1 MLKQVQHDVIQYKM
15 FFLLK
20 VLKFILKTILWFFI
34 ISIGLTI
41 IYRFVPV
48 PVTPLM
54 IIRCVEQK
62 QDGKDMKLKKDWV
75 SYDEISPALPLAV
88 VAAEDQ
94 LFLDHY
100 GFDFNAIEKALKNN
114 EKKSRR
120 KKMKGASTI
129 SQQTAKNVFLWPSRT
144 WVRKGFEVYFT
155 GLIEIFWSKQRIL
168 EVYLNVVEMGDGVYG
183 AEAAARHHF
192 KKSAIKLS
200 RSEAALIAATL
211 PNPRKWSAS
220 TPGPYVAVRQAWI
233 LRNMNNIERLDF
245 EEEDKEEK
253 K

>member
-1 MLKQVQHDVIQYKM
+1 M

-20 VLKFILKTILWFFI
+20 VLKFILKTIMWFFI

-41 IYRFVPV
+41 LYRFVPV

-62 QDGKDMKLKKDWV
+62 QAGKEMKLKKDWV

-94 LFLDHY
+94 KFLDHY
-100 GFDFNAIEKALKNN
+100 GFDFTAIEKAIKSN
-114 EKKSRR
+114 EKKSKR

-129 SQQTAKNVFLWPSRT
+129 SQQTAKNIFLWPSRT

-155 GLIEIFWSKQRIL
+155 GLIEICWSKKRIL
-168 EVYLNVVEMGDGVYG
+168 EVYLNIVEMGDGVYG
-183 AEAAARHHF
+183 AEAAAQHHF
-192 KKSAIKLS
+192 KKSAKKLS
-200 RSEAALIAATL
+200 RAEAALIAATL

-220 TPGPYVAVRQAWI
+220 KPGPYVIGRQAWI
-233 LRNMNNIERLDF
+233 LQNMNNIERLDF
-245 EEEDKEEK
+245 EHEDKEGEK
-253 K
+253 

>member
-1 MLKQVQHDVIQYKM
+1 M

-34 ISIGLTI
+34 ITIGLTI
-41 IYRFVPV
+41 FYRFVPV

-54 IIRCVEQK
+54 LIRCYEQK
-62 QDGKDMKLKKDWV
+62 RDGKEMKLKKDWV

-94 LFLDHY
+94 KFLEHY
-100 GFDFNAIEKALKNN
+100 GFDFNAIEKAIKNN
-114 EKKSRR
+114 EKKSKRR
-120 KKMKGASTI
+120 KMKGASTI
-129 SQQTAKNVFLWPSRT
+129 SQQTAKNVFLWQSRT

-168 EVYLNVVEMGDGVYG
+168 EVYLNVVEMGDGIYG
-183 AEAAARHHF
+183 AEAAAKYHF
-192 KKSAIKLS
+192 KKSAAKLNRAES
-200 RSEAALIAATL
+200 ALIAATL

-220 TPGPYVAVRQAWI
+220 NPSGYILGRQAWI
-233 LRNMNNIERLDF
+233 LHNMNNIERLDF
-245 EEEDKEEK
+245 EEEEK
-253 K
+253 KEKK

>member
-1 MLKQVQHDVIQYKM
+1 M
-15 FFLLK
+15 
-20 VLKFILKTILWFFI
+20 WFFI

-48 PVTPLM
+48 PITPLM

-62 QDGKDMKLKKDWV
+62 QDGKEMKLKKDWV

-114 EKKSRR
+114 EKKSKR
-120 KKMKGASTI
+120 KKMKGASTL

-155 GLIEIFWSKQRIL
+155 GLIELFWSKQRIL

-183 AEAAARHHF
+183 AEAAAQHHF
-192 KKSAIKLS
+192 KRSASKLNREQS
-200 RSEAALIAATL
+200 ALIAACL

-220 TPGPYVAVRQAWI
+220 KPTGYISGRQAWI

-245 EEEDKEEK
+245 ENEDKVK
-253 K
+253 P

>member
-1 MLKQVQHDVIQYKM
+1 M

-34 ISIGLTI
+34 ITIGLTI
-41 IYRFVPV
+41 LYRFVPV
-48 PVTPLM
+48 PITPLM

-62 QDGKDMKLKKDWV
+62 QEGKEMKLKKDWV

-94 LFLDHY
+94 KFLDHY

-114 EKKSRR
+114 EKKSKR

-183 AEAAARHHF
+183 AEAAAKYHF
-192 KKSAIKLS
+192 KKSAAKLS

-211 PNPRKWSAS
+211 PNPVKWSAS
-220 TPGPYVAVRQAWI
+220 NPTGYISGRQAWI

-245 EEEDKEEK
+245 ENEDKEEK
-253 K
+253 

>member
-1 MLKQVQHDVIQYKM
+1 M

-20 VLKFILKTILWFFI
+20 VFKFILKTILWFFI

-41 IYRFVPV
+41 AYRFLPV

-54 IIRCVEQK
+54 LIRCVEQK
-62 QDGKDMKLKKDWV
+62 QEGKDMKLKKDWV

-94 LFLDHY
+94 LFLNHY
-100 GFDFNAIEKALKNN
+100 GFDFTAIEKALKNN
-114 EKKSRR
+114 EKKSKR

-129 SQQTAKNVFLWPSRT
+129 GQQTAKNVFLWPSRT

-155 GLIEIFWSKQRIL
+155 GLIEICWSKQRIL

-183 AEAAARHHF
+183 AEAAAQYHF
-192 KKSAIKLS
+192 KRSAAKLNREQS
-200 RSEAALIAATL
+200 PLIAACL
-211 PNPRKWSAS
+211 PNPRKFSAS
-220 TPGPYVAVRQAWI
+220 KPSGYVSGRQSWI

-245 EEEDKEEK
+245 ENEDKEEK

>member
-1 MLKQVQHDVIQYKM
+1 M

-20 VLKFILKTILWFFI
+20 VLKFILKTIMWFFI

-54 IIRCVEQK
+54 LIRCYEQK
-62 QDGKDMKLKKDWV
+62 VDGKDMTLKKDWV

-100 GFDFNAIEKALKNN
+100 GFDFTAIEKALKSN
-114 EKKSRR
+114 EKKSKR

-183 AEAAARHHF
+183 AEAAAQYHF
-192 KKSAIKLS
+192 KRSAAKLNRDQS
-200 RSEAALIAATL
+200 ALIAACL

-220 TPGPYVAVRQAWI
+220 KPTGYTSGRQSWI

-245 EEEDKEEK
+245 ENEDKEENK
-253 K
+253 

>member
-1 MLKQVQHDVIQYKM
+1 M

-20 VLKFILKTILWFFI
+20 VLKFILKTIMWFFI

-54 IIRCVEQK
+54 LIRCYEQK
-62 QDGKDMKLKKDWV
+62 VDGKDMTLKKDWV

-100 GFDFNAIEKALKNN
+100 GFDFTAIEKALKSN
-114 EKKSRR
+114 EKKSKR

-183 AEAAARHHF
+183 AEAAAQSSF
-192 KKSAIKLS
+192 
-200 RSEAALIAATL
+200 
-211 PNPRKWSAS
+211 
-220 TPGPYVAVRQAWI
+220 
-233 LRNMNNIERLDF
+233 
-245 EEEDKEEK
+245 
-253 K
+253 

>member
-1 MLKQVQHDVIQYKM
+1 M

-100 GFDFNAIEKALKNN
+100 GFDFTAIEKALKSN
-114 EKKSRR
+114 EKKSKR

-183 AEAAARHHF
+183 AEAAAQYHF
-192 KKSAIKLS
+192 KRSAAKLTRDQS
-200 RSEAALIAATL
+200 ALIAACL

-220 TPGPYVAVRQAWI
+220 KPTGYISGRQAWI

-245 EEEDKEEK
+245 ENEDKAEK

>member
-1 MLKQVQHDVIQYKM
+1 M
-15 FFLLK
+15 
-20 VLKFILKTILWFFI
+20 WFFI

-54 IIRCVEQK
+54 LIRCVEQK

-114 EKKSRR
+114 EKKSKR

-192 KKSAIKLS
+192 KKSAAKLS
-200 RSEAALIAATL
+200 RSEAAAIAACL

-220 TPGPYVAVRQAWI
+220 KPTGYISGRQAWI

-245 EEEDKEEK
+245 ENEDKEEK

>member
-1 MLKQVQHDVIQYKM
+1 M
-15 FFLLK
+15 FFLFK
-20 VLKFILKTILWFFI
+20 VIKFILKTILWFFI

-41 IYRFVPV
+41 LYRFVPV

-75 SYDEISPALPLAV
+75 SYDEISPALPLAI

-94 LFLDHY
+94 KFLDHY
-100 GFDFNAIEKALKNN
+100 GFDFNAIEKAMKSN
-114 EKKSRR
+114 EKKSKR

-183 AEAAARHHF
+183 SEAAAQHHF
-192 KKSAIKLS
+192 KKSAEKLS
-200 RSEAALIAATL
+200 RSEAALIAACL
-211 PNPRKWSAS
+211 PNPRKFSAS
-220 TPGPYVAVRQAWI
+220 KPSGYILGRQASI
-233 LRNMNNIERLDF
+233 LGQMNNIERLDF
-245 EEEDKEEK
+245 ENEDKEEK

>member
-1 MLKQVQHDVIQYKM
+1 M
-15 FFLLK
+15 FFLFK
-20 VLKFILKTILWFFI
+20 VLKFILKTIMWFFI

-88 VAAEDQ
+88 VDAEDQ

-114 EKKSRR
+114 EKKSKR

-183 AEAAARHHF
+183 AEAAALHHF
-192 KKSAIKLS
+192 KKSAAKLS
-200 RSEAALIAATL
+200 RSEAAAIAACL

-220 TPGPYVAVRQAWI
+220 KPTGYISGRQAWI

-245 EEEDKEEK
+245 ENEDKIK
-253 K
+253 P

>member
-1 MLKQVQHDVIQYKM
+1 M
-15 FFLLK
+15 
-20 VLKFILKTILWFFI
+20 WFFI

-54 IIRCVEQK
+54 LIRCYEQK
-62 QDGKDMKLKKDWV
+62 VDGKDMTLKKDWV

-100 GFDFNAIEKALKNN
+100 GFDFTAIEKALKSN
-114 EKKSRR
+114 EKKSKR

-183 AEAAARHHF
+183 AEAAAQYHF
-192 KKSAIKLS
+192 KRSAAKLNRDQS
-200 RSEAALIAATL
+200 ALIAACL

-220 TPGPYVAVRQAWI
+220 KPTGYTSGRQSWI

-245 EEEDKEEK
+245 ENEDKEENK
-253 K
+253 

>member
-1 MLKQVQHDVIQYKM
+1 M
-15 FFLLK
+15 
-20 VLKFILKTILWFFI
+20 WFFI
-34 ISIGLTI
+34 ITIGLTV

-62 QDGKDMKLKKDWV
+62 QAGKEMKLKKDWV
-75 SYDEISPALPLAV
+75 AYEDISPSLTLAV

-94 LFLDHY
+94 RFLTHW
-100 GFDFNAIEKALKNN
+100 GFDFNAIEKAMENN
-114 EKKSRR
+114 EKKSKR

-155 GLIEIFWSKQRIL
+155 GLIEIFWSKKRIL

-183 AEAAARHHF
+183 AEAAADHHF
-192 KKSAIKLS
+192 KRSAKKLS
-200 RSEAALIAATL
+200 PEQCALIAATL

-220 TPGPYVAVRQAWI
+220 KPGPYVSGRQVWI
-233 LRNMNNIERLDF
+233 LRNMNNIGKLEFRG
-245 EEEDKEEK
+245 EK
-253 K
+253 

>member
-1 MLKQVQHDVIQYKM
+1 M
-15 FFLLK
+15 FFLFK
-20 VLKFILKTILWFFI
+20 VLKFILKTIMWFFI

-114 EKKSRR
+114 EKKSKR

-183 AEAAARHHF
+183 AEAAALHHF
-192 KKSAIKLS
+192 KKSAAKLS
-200 RSEAALIAATL
+200 RSEAAAIAACL

-220 TPGPYVAVRQAWI
+220 KPTGYISGRQAWI

-245 EEEDKEEK
+245 ENEDKIK
-253 K
+253 P

>member
-1 MLKQVQHDVIQYKM
+1 M

-41 IYRFVPV
+41 LYRFVPV

-54 IIRCVEQK
+54 LIRCYEQK
-62 QDGKDMKLKKDWV
+62 ADGKDMKLKKDWV

-94 LFLDHY
+94 LFLNHY

-114 EKKSRR
+114 EKKSKR
-120 KKMKGASTI
+120 KKMKGASTL

-155 GLIEIFWSKQRIL
+155 WLIEIFWSKQRIL
-168 EVYLNVVEMGDGVYG
+168 EVYMNVVEMGDGVYG
-183 AEAAARHHF
+183 AEAAAQYHF
-192 KKSAIKLS
+192 KRSAAKLNREQS
-200 RSEAALIAATL
+200 ALIAACL
-211 PNPRKWSAS
+211 PNPRKFSAS
-220 TPGPYVAVRQAWI
+220 RPSGYVSGRQSWI

-245 EEEDKEEK
+245 ENEDKEEK

>member
-1 MLKQVQHDVIQYKM
+1 M
-15 FFLLK
+15 
-20 VLKFILKTILWFFI
+20 WFFI

-41 IYRFVPV
+41 AYRFLPV

-54 IIRCVEQK
+54 LIRCVEQK
-62 QDGKDMKLKKDWV
+62 QEGKDMKLKKDWV

-94 LFLDHY
+94 LFLNHY
-100 GFDFNAIEKALKNN
+100 GFDFTAIEKALKNN
-114 EKKSRR
+114 EKKSKR

-155 GLIEIFWSKQRIL
+155 GLIEICWSKQRIL

-183 AEAAARHHF
+183 AEAAAQQHF
-192 KKSAIKLS
+192 KRSAAKLTRDQS
-200 RSEAALIAATL
+200 ALIAACL

-220 TPGPYVAVRQAWI
+220 KPTGYTSGRQSWI

-245 EEEDKEEK
+245 ENEDKEEEK
-253 K
+253 

>member
-1 MLKQVQHDVIQYKM
+1 
-15 FFLLK
+15 
-20 VLKFILKTILWFFI
+20 
-34 ISIGLTI
+34 
-41 IYRFVPV
+41 
-48 PVTPLM
+48 M

-114 EKKSRR
+114 EKKSKR

-192 KKSAIKLS
+192 KKSAAKLS
-200 RSEAALIAATL
+200 RSEAAAIAACL

-220 TPGPYVAVRQAWI
+220 KPTGYISGRQAWI

-245 EEEDKEEK
+245 ENEDKIK
-253 K
+253 P

>member
-1 MLKQVQHDVIQYKM
+1 M

-54 IIRCVEQK
+54 LIRCVEQK

-100 GFDFNAIEKALKNN
+100 GFDFTAIEKALKNN
-114 EKKSRR
+114 EKRSKR

-155 GLIEIFWSKQRIL
+155 GLIEICWSKERIL

-183 AEAAARHHF
+183 AEAAARYHF
-192 KKSAIKLS
+192 KKSANKLS
-200 RSEAALIAATL
+200 RSESALIAATL

-220 TPGPYVAVRQAWI
+220 KPTGYISGRQAWI

-245 EEEDKEEK
+245 ENEDKEEK

>member
-1 MLKQVQHDVIQYKM
+1 M

-34 ISIGLTI
+34 ITIGLTI
-41 IYRFVPV
+41 LYRFVPV

-54 IIRCVEQK
+54 LIRCYEQK
-62 QDGKDMKLKKDWV
+62 RDGKDMKLKKDWV
-75 SYDEISPALPLAV
+75 SYEEISPALPLAV

-94 LFLDHY
+94 LFLKHY

-114 EKKSRR
+114 EKKSKR
-120 KKMKGASTI
+120 KKMKGASTL

-168 EVYLNVVEMGDGVYG
+168 EVYMNVVEMGDGVYG
-183 AEAAARHHF
+183 AEAAAEHHF
-192 KKSAIKLS
+192 KKSASKLN
-200 RSEAALIAATL
+200 RSESALIAAVL

-220 TPGPYVAVRQAWI
+220 KPTGYISGRQAWI

>member
-1 MLKQVQHDVIQYKM
+1 M
-15 FFLLK
+15 FFLYK

-34 ISIGLTI
+34 VTIGLTI
-41 IYRFVPV
+41 LYRFVPV

-94 LFLDHY
+94 KFLDHY
-100 GFDFNAIEKALKNN
+100 GFDFNAIEKAMKNN
-114 EKKSRR
+114 QKKSKR

-183 AEAAARHHF
+183 AEAAAQEHF
-192 KKSAIKLS
+192 KKNAAKLS
-200 RSEAALIAATL
+200 RGEAALIAACL
-211 PNPRKWSAS
+211 PNPRKFSVS
-220 TPGPYVAVRQAWI
+220 KPSGYILGRQASI
-233 LRNMNNIERLDF
+233 LGQMNNIERLDF
-245 EEEDKEEK
+245 ENEDKEDK

>member
-1 MLKQVQHDVIQYKM
+1 M

-20 VLKFILKTILWFFI
+20 VLKFILKTIMWFFI

-48 PVTPLM
+48 PITPLM
-54 IIRCVEQK
+54 VIRCVEQK

-114 EKKSRR
+114 EKKSKR

-192 KKSAIKLS
+192 KKSAAKLS
-200 RSEAALIAATL
+200 RSEAAAIAACL
-211 PNPRKWSAS
+211 PNPRKWSALKPTGYIS
-220 TPGPYVAVRQAWI
+220 GRQAWI

-245 EEEDKEEK
+245 ENEDKEEK